1 MGCKTCGQKNWGL
14 AHKQYQKVFD
24 RQAIINVFQCK
35 SCGHFSVN
43 VVEAPPYVRK
53 GGDRMPRYEK
63 KEEKLTQEE
72 IEIRKKQK
80 PTTVIV
86 KRGGKREEVQ
96 V

>member
-24 RQAIINVFQCK
+24 RSAVIYIFQCK
-35 SCGHFSVN
+35 NC
-43 VVEAPPYVRK
+43 ETTPYVRR
-53 GGDRMPRYEK
+53 GDRMPRHEK

-72 IEIRKKQK
+72 IEVRKKQK
-80 PTTVIV
+80 PSTVIV
-86 KRGGKREEVQ
+86 KRGGKKEEIQ

>member
-24 RQAIINVFQCK
+24 RSAVIYIFQCK
-35 SCGHFSVN
+35 NCGHYSVS
-43 VVEAPPYVRK
+43 VEETTPYVRR
-53 GGDRMPRYEK
+53 GDRMPRHEK

-72 IEIRKKQK
+72 IEVRKKQK
-80 PTTVIV
+80 PSTVIV
-86 KRGGKREEVQ
+86 KRGGKKEEIQ